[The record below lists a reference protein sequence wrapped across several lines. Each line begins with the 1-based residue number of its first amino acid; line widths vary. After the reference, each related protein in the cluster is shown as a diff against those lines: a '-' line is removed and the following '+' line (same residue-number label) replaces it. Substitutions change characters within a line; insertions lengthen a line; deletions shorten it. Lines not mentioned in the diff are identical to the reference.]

1 MTARFRLRQA
11 LVIARLEMKRVFLSR
26 RSLWIYGLAMLP
38 AVLFFVHAL
47 QLRYELRQARAGGTV
62 APAVVESIETGMS
75 EQQVLD
81 LAGKPGQDRERT
93 IHRSS
98 RREEEGREIFESR
111 EVRTRRMVYFDGSRR
126 AYLWFEDGRLRSKDV
141 RPVLNFAEDR
151 EVYAGVF
158 QYFYLRLAVFFGCL
172 GIFLN
177 LFRGEMMDKTLHF
190 WLLAPARREVL
201 LAGKFLAGWTAASV
215 VFTGGAML
223 AFAAMLWPHLGAG
236 AEAYWQG
243 AGAAH
248 AARYALAAAMGCA
261 GYGSLFLAASLWIRN
276 PIVPAAVLLL
286 WEASSGF
293 LPELLQKLSVLYYL
307 QSMCPVPAPMEQDV
321 PTLLRLILA
330 PAAPLSPWLA
340 LAGLCAFSAL
350 VLWAA
355 AAGARRIEI
364 NYGTD

>member
-1 MTARFRLRQA
+1 MTARFRVRQA
-11 LVIARLEMKRVFLSR
+11 LVIARLELKRVFLSR

-38 AVLFFVHAL
+38 AALFLVHAL
-47 QLRYELRQARAGGTV
+47 QLRYELSQARGGGVV
-62 APAVVESIETGMS
+62 APAVIEAIERGMS
-75 EQQVLD
+75 EKQVLE
-81 LAGKPGQDRERT
+81 LAGPPGQDREHT
-93 IHRSS
+93 IRRSS
-98 RREEEGREIFESR
+98 RRKEKGREIVESR
-111 EVRTRRMVYFDGSRR
+111 EVRTRRMIYFDGSRR
-126 AYLWFEDGRLRSKDV
+126 AYLWFEDGILRSKEV
-141 RPVLNFAEDR
+141 RPLLNFTEDR

-158 QYFYLRLAVFFGCL
+158 QYFYLRLAIFFGCL

-177 LFRGEMMDKTLHF
+177 LFRGEMLDKTLHF

-201 LAGKFLAGWTAASV
+201 LAGKFLAGWAAASV

-223 AFAAMLWPHLGAG
+223 AFAAMLWPHTGAG

-243 AGAAH
+243 AGAVH

-293 LPELLQKLSVLYYL
+293 LPELLQKFSVLYYL
-307 QSMCPVPAPMEQDV
+307 QSLCPVPAPMEQDV
-321 PTLLRLILA
+321 PTLLKLILA
-330 PAAPLSPWLA
+330 PAPPLPAWLA
-340 LAGLCAFSAL
+340 ALGLCAFSAL

-355 AAGARRIEI
+355 AAGVRRLEI
-364 NYGTD
+364 HYSTD